1 MAKTICKILGVVFL
15 IVGLAGFAAPGLLGT
30 HLSLLHNIIH
40 IASGA
45 IALYLGFAGTLS
57 AARMFCIVFGA
68 VYLLLGVLGFALGA
82 PAAPTVAGMTGMPSD
97 PNLWK
102 VIPGQLEFGRM
113 DHIFHLLL
121 GILFLIGG
129 FLTKADLDRAANRAD

>member
-30 HLSLLHNIIH
+30 HLSLLHNIVH

-57 AARMFCIVFGA
+57 AARLFCLVFGA

-82 PAAPTVAGMTGMPSD
+82 PGVPTVAGMTGMPSD
-97 PNLWK
+97 NKLWK
-102 VIPGQLEFGRM
+102 VIAGQLELGTM
-113 DHIFHLLL
+113 DHIIHVLL
-121 GILFLIGG
+121 GIIFLVGG
-129 FLTKADLDRAANRAD
+129 LLTKADIDRAVDRVD

>member
-15 IVGLAGFAAPGLLGT
+15 VVGLAGFAKIDLMGT
-30 HLSLLHNIIH
+30 HLTLLHNIVH

-57 AARMFCIVFGA
+57 AARLFCLAFGA
-68 VYLLLGVLGFALGA
+68 VYLLLGILGFVLGTLQPSTI
-82 PAAPTVAGMTGMPSD
+82 PAMAAMGSD

-102 VIPGQLEFGRM
+102 VIPAQLELGRM
-113 DHIFHLLL
+113 DHIIHLLL
-121 GILFLIGG
+121 GVIFLAGG
-129 FLTKADLDRAANRAD
+129 LMTKADVTD

>member
-15 IVGLAGFAAPGLLGT
+15 IVGLCGFAVPGLLGA
-30 HLSLLHNIIH
+30 HLSLLHNIVH

-45 IALYLGFAGTLS
+45 IALYLGFSGTLA

-68 VYLLLGVLGFALGA
+68 VYLLLGILGFALGTA
-82 PAAPTVAGMTGMPSD
+82 QASTMAGMAGMGID
-97 PNLWK
+97 PNMWR
-102 VIPGQLEFGRM
+102 VIPGQLELGRM
-113 DHIFHLLL
+113 DHIIHLLL

-129 FLTKADLDRAANRAD
+129 FMTKADIGRD

>member
-15 IVGLAGFAAPGLLGT
+15 VVGLAGFAAPGLLGT
-30 HLSLLHNIIH
+30 HLSLLHNIVH

-57 AARMFCIVFGA
+57 AARLFCLVFGA
-68 VYLLLGVLGFALGA
+68 VYLLLGVLGFALGTA
-82 PAAPTVAGMTGMPSD
+82 SASTVAGMASMGVDS
-97 PNLWK
+97 NLWK
-102 VIPGQLEFGRM
+102 VIPGQLEFGKM
-113 DHIFHLLL
+113 DHIIHLLL

-129 FLTKADLDRAANRAD
+129 FLTKADVYRATDRD

>member
-15 IVGLAGFAAPGLLGT
+15 LVGLIGFAKPDLMGT
-30 HLSLLHNIIH
+30 HLSLLHNIVH

-45 IALYLGFAGTLS
+45 VALYLGFAGTLA
-57 AARMFCIVFGA
+57 AARLFCLVFGA
-68 VYLLLGVLGFALGA
+68 VYLLLAILGFALGG
-82 PAAPTVAGMTGMPSD
+82 PGVPTVPGMAGMGSD

-113 DHIFHLLL
+113 DHIVHVLL
-121 GILFLIGG
+121 GVLFLLGG
-129 FLTKADLDRAANRAD
+129 FLTKADVRRTVD

>member
-1 MAKTICKILGVVFL
+1 MAKTICKILGVIFL
-15 IVGLAGFAAPGLLGT
+15 VVGLAGFAAPGLLGA
-30 HLSLLHNIIH
+30 HLSLLHNIVH

-82 PAAPTVAGMTGMPSD
+82 PGVPTGAMASMGQDTK
-97 PNLWK
+97 LWK
-102 VIPGQLEFGRM
+102 VIPGQLELGMM
-113 DHIFHLLL
+113 DHIIHVLL

-129 FLTKADLDRAANRAD
+129 FLTKADVARAVDRD